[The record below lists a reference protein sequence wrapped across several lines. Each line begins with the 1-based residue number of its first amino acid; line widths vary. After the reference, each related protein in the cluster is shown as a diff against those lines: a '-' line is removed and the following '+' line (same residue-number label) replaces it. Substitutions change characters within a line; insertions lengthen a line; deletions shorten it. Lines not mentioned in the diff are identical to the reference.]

1 MNRYSIYRYRGDINM
16 DQQESTIQN
25 NIRTQSKLIQDYIE
39 KVRQQKKE
47 IEMLQSE
54 IDRLTFI
61 IQDYQCMMIVNKR

>member
-1 MNRYSIYRYRGDINM
+1 M

-54 IDRLTFI
+54 INRLNFI

>member
-1 MNRYSIYRYRGDINM
+1 M

-39 KVRQQKKE
+39 KVRQRKKE

>member
-1 MNRYSIYRYRGDINM
+1 M
-16 DQQESTIQN
+16 DQQESMIQN

-47 IEMLQSE
+47 IESLQAE

>member
-1 MNRYSIYRYRGDINM
+1 M

-25 NIRTQSKLIQDYIE
+25 NIRRQSKLIQDYIE

-47 IEMLQSE
+47 IELLQAE

>member
-1 MNRYSIYRYRGDINM
+1 M
-16 DQQESTIQN
+16 DQKELTIQN
-25 NIRTQSKLIQDYIE
+25 NISTQSKLIQDYIE

>member
-1 MNRYSIYRYRGDINM
+1 MY
-16 DQQESTIQN
+16 QQESTIQN

-54 IDRLTFI
+54 IDRLKFI
-61 IQDYQCMMIVNKR
+61 IQDYQCMMIVNER

>member
-1 MNRYSIYRYRGDINM
+1 M

-25 NIRTQSKLIQDYIE
+25 NIRAQSKLIQDYIE

-61 IQDYQCMMIVNKR
+61 IQDYKCMMIVNKR

>member
-1 MNRYSIYRYRGDINM
+1 M

-25 NIRTQSKLIQDYIE
+25 NIRAQSKLIQDYIE

>member
-1 MNRYSIYRYRGDINM
+1 M
-16 DQQESTIQN
+16 DQKESTIQN
-25 NIRTQSKLIQDYIE
+25 NISTQSKLIQDYIE

>member
-1 MNRYSIYRYRGDINM
+1 M
-16 DQQESTIQN
+16 DQKESAIQN

-47 IEMLQSE
+47 IEVLQAE

>member
-1 MNRYSIYRYRGDINM
+1 M
-16 DQQESTIQN
+16 DQQESMIQN

-47 IEMLQSE
+47 IESLQAE

-61 IQDYQCMMIVNKR
+61 LQDYQCMMIVNKR

>member
-1 MNRYSIYRYRGDINM
+1 M
-16 DQQESTIQN
+16 DQKESTIQN
-25 NIRTQSKLIQDYIE
+25 NIRTQSKLIQYYIE

-54 IDRLTFI
+54 IDRITFI

>member
-1 MNRYSIYRYRGDINM
+1 M

-39 KVRQQKKE
+39 KVRHQKKE

-54 IDRLTFI
+54 IDRLKFI
-61 IQDYQCMMIVNKR
+61 IQDYQCMMIVNER

>member
-1 MNRYSIYRYRGDINM
+1 M

-61 IQDYQCMMIVNKR
+61 IQDYQCMMIVNKG

>member
-1 MNRYSIYRYRGDINM
+1 M

-25 NIRTQSKLIQDYIE
+25 NIRAQSKLIQDYIE

-54 IDRLTFI
+54 IDRLKFI
-61 IQDYQCMMIVNKR
+61 IQDYQCMMIVNER

>member
-1 MNRYSIYRYRGDINM
+1 M
-16 DQQESTIQN
+16 DQKESTIQN

-47 IEMLQSE
+47 IEMLQYE

>member
-1 MNRYSIYRYRGDINM
+1 M
-16 DQQESTIQN
+16 DQQESIIQN

-39 KVRQQKKE
+39 RVRQQKKE
-47 IEMLQSE
+47 IESLQAE

>member
-1 MNRYSIYRYRGDINM
+1 M

-25 NIRTQSKLIQDYIE
+25 NIRTKSKLIQEHIE

-54 IDRLTFI
+54 IDMLTFI

>member
-1 MNRYSIYRYRGDINM
+1 M
-16 DQQESTIQN
+16 DQQESTIQT

-47 IEMLQSE
+47 IEVLQSE

>member
-1 MNRYSIYRYRGDINM
+1 M
-16 DQQESTIQN
+16 DQKESTIQN

-39 KVRQQKKE
+39 KVSQQKKE

>member
-1 MNRYSIYRYRGDINM
+1 M

-47 IEMLQSE
+47 IELLQAE
-54 IDRLTFI
+54 IDRLSFI
-61 IQDYQCMMIVNKR
+61 IQDYQCMMIVSKR

>member
-1 MNRYSIYRYRGDINM
+1 M

-25 NIRTQSKLIQDYIE
+25 NIRTQSKLIQDYME

-54 IDRLTFI
+54 IDRLKFI
-61 IQDYQCMMIVNKR
+61 IQDYQCMMIVNER

>member
-1 MNRYSIYRYRGDINM
+1 M

-25 NIRTQSKLIQDYIE
+25 NIRKQSKLIQDYIE

>member
-1 MNRYSIYRYRGDINM
+1 MNRYSTYINM

>member
-1 MNRYSIYRYRGDINM
+1 M
-16 DQQESTIQN
+16 DQKESTIQN

>member
-1 MNRYSIYRYRGDINM
+1 M
-16 DQQESTIQN
+16 DQQESIIQN

-47 IEMLQSE
+47 IESLQAE

>member
-1 MNRYSIYRYRGDINM
+1 M
-16 DQQESTIQN
+16 DQKESTIQN

-47 IEMLQSE
+47 IEVLQAE

-61 IQDYQCMMIVNKR
+61 IQDYQCMMIVNER

>member
-1 MNRYSIYRYRGDINM
+1 M

-47 IEMLQSE
+47 IEMLQSK

>member
-1 MNRYSIYRYRGDINM
+1 M
-16 DQQESTIQN
+16 DQKESTIQN
-25 NIRTQSKLIQDYIE
+25 NIRTQSKLIQEYIE

-54 IDRLTFI
+54 IDSLTFI

>member
-1 MNRYSIYRYRGDINM
+1 M

-47 IEMLQSE
+47 IDLLQAE

>member
-1 MNRYSIYRYRGDINM
+1 M
-16 DQQESTIQN
+16 DKQESTIKN
-25 NIRTQSKLIQDYIE
+25 NIRTQSKLIQDYME

-54 IDRLTFI
+54 INRLNFI

>member
-1 MNRYSIYRYRGDINM
+1 M

-25 NIRTQSKLIQDYIE
+25 NIRKQSKLIQDYIE

-47 IEMLQSE
+47 IELLQAE

>member
-1 MNRYSIYRYRGDINM
+1 M
-16 DQQESTIQN
+16 DQKESTIQN

-54 IDRLTFI
+54 IDRITFI